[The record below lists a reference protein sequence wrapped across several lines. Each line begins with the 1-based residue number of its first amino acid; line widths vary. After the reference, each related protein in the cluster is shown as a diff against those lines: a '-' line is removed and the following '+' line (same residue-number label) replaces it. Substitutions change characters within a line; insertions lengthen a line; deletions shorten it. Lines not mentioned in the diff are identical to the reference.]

1 MRTLYPDIEP
11 YLAAHLDVGDGHSI
25 QYDVSGNPEGVPCM
39 FLHGGPGAG
48 CSPRSRRF
56 FDPTFYRIVTFDQRG
71 SGKSQPN
78 AAYDLHGS
86 LVNNTTP
93 KLVDDIEKLR
103 CHLGI
108 EQWGLILGGSWGSTL
123 ALAYAQTHPKR
134 CHAIL
139 LRGVFLFGHDEV
151 DYFFANGGTAG
162 QHPEAWG
169 GYVSHIHD
177 TSTNWDY
184 EQTDL
189 LGAYWR
195 RLTHKNPL
203 IRSAA
208 AAAFKGYE
216 WSLSTINADPV
227 AVKEKLATPSIL
239 IPNATLE
246 VHYMMNHGYLRRGQL
261 LDGVGVMAEHQHVVY
276 IVHGRADYV
285 CQPKAA
291 CELVRALHAKGCLVD
306 LEFVTG
312 AGHSDSEPGIIDAIV
327 NSCDRF
333 KDILRSKT
341 TTVGI
346 TTTMS
351 SHSIIVRPLVPV
363 DIHKLAP
370 LFGDY
375 LDFYQMKHSSVEE
388 LKFIEGR
395 LCANDSTAF
404 GAFVIGD
411 DDKNDDLAG
420 FAICHH
426 TYNSLR
432 LSPSWTLHDLFVTP
446 KYRRRKISSS
456 LLNAVHDH
464 ASAAGACEVILS
476 TAHNNIMAQSM
487 YEKHSYVKD
496 VKFSVYSRDL
506 QL

>member
-1 MRTLYPDIEP
+1 MDVSSYAGSHILSTSDGQWTVQPLSMRALYPDVEP
-11 YLAAHLDVGDGHSI
+11 YLAAHLDVGDGHSLR
-25 QYDVSGNPEGVPCM
+25 YDVSGNHDGVPCI

-78 AAYDLHGS
+78 AAYDLRGS
-86 LVNNTTP
+86 LVENTTH
-93 KLVDDIEKLR
+93 KLVEDIEKLR

-108 EQWGLILGGSWGSTL
+108 EKWGLILGGSWGSTL

-151 DYFFANGGTAG
+151 DYFFANGGTSG

-169 GYVSHIHD
+169 RYVSHIKD
-177 TSTNWDY
+177 TSSNWDY

-195 RLTHKNPL
+195 RLTHENPV

-216 WSLSTINADPV
+216 WSLSTINVDPV
-227 AVKEKLATPSIL
+227 AVSEKLGTPSIL

-246 VHYMMNHGYLRRGQL
+246 VHYMMNHGFLRRGQL
-261 LDGVGVMAEHQHVVY
+261 LDGVDIMAEHRHFVS

-291 CELVRALHAKGCLVD
+291 WKLVRALQAKGCSVD

-327 NSCDRF
+327 RSCDRL
-333 KDILRSKT
+333 KDILQSET
-341 TTVGI
+341 TTVGM
-346 TTTMS
+346 TTMVS
-351 SHSIIVRPLVPV
+351 S
-363 DIHKLAP
+363 
-370 LFGDY
+370 
-375 LDFYQMKHSSVEE
+375 
-388 LKFIEGR
+388 
-395 LCANDSTAF
+395 
-404 GAFVIGD
+404 
-411 DDKNDDLAG
+411 
-420 FAICHH
+420 
-426 TYNSLR
+426 
-432 LSPSWTLHDLFVTP
+432 
-446 KYRRRKISSS
+446 
-456 LLNAVHDH
+456 
-464 ASAAGACEVILS
+464 
-476 TAHNNIMAQSM
+476 
-487 YEKHSYVKD
+487 
-496 VKFSVYSRDL
+496 
-506 QL
+506 